1 MRTKKHAKP
10 ASEIEPSLESST
22 DPRWVDLETGGCHFS
37 DVRLGRRFK
46 TLVEEISDCVGG
58 SIPFACQDWASTKA
72 AYRFFSN
79 PRVSEADILG
89 GHFESTRSRFHA
101 GSGTTLILHDTT
113 EFSYERESARNLG
126 LITRACMGSGRDGR
140 LRHITV
146 RGILMHSSLAV
157 TLDGLPPGLASIK
170 FWTRKNFK
178 GCDALKRKINPTR
191 VPIEEKE
198 SYRWL
203 ENIRQSTRLLGAPE
217 RCVHIGDRES
227 DIYELFCTAR
237 EEGTHFLVRTCVD
250 RLAGDGE
257 HTVADEM
264 KATRVKGT
272 HRLQLKTREGE
283 ASEAVLKIKYRR
295 IQVLPPI
302 GKKDRYPQLALSVI
316 YAKESGKPKG
326 RDPVEWKLITDLPVD
341 SLSEAIKKL
350 AWYSLR
356 WKIEVFHKILKSGCK
371 AEESKLRTAE
381 RMVPLWKE
389 TSQAIRNWIKFAE
402 LTPHQPLFPNR
413 FGTAMTRTAVQ
424 QRLRLYVQSA
434 EKTCPSLRRSRISP
448 HTIRHTTAMHLIQ
461 SGVATPVITLWLGHE
476 DPATTHQYIE
486 ADLLM
491 KEAAPA
497 TKGKA
502 APLQSVFRTFAVPRQ
517 PLIMQSNGVRHA

>member
-1 MRTKKHAKP
+1 MATKKGDKP
-10 ASEIEPSLESST
+10 TTPKNLGLESPA
-22 DPRWVDLETGGCHFS
+22 DPRWVDLETRGCHFS

-46 TLVEEISDCVGG
+46 TLVEEISECIGG
-58 SIPFACQDWASTKA
+58 SIPFACQDWASIKA

-101 GSGTTLILHDTT
+101 ASGSTLVLHDTT

-126 LITRACMGSGRDGR
+126 LITRACMGRGRDRR

-146 RGILMHSSLAV
+146 RGILMHSSLV
-157 TLDGLPPGLASIK
+157 LTLEGLPLGLASIK

-198 SYRWL
+198 SFRWL
-203 ENIRQSTRLLGAPE
+203 ENLRQSTRLLGDPE

-250 RLAGDGE
+250 RLAGDGG
-257 HTVADEM
+257 HTIGDEM

-272 HRLQLKTREGE
+272 HRLQLKTRERE
-283 ASEAVLKIKYRR
+283 ASEAVLNIKYRR
-295 IQVLPPI
+295 VQVLPPI

-316 YAKESGKPKG
+316 YAKEIGRPKG
-326 RDPVEWKLITDLPVD
+326 RDPVNWKLITDLPVD
-341 SLSEAIKKL
+341 SLADAIEKL
-350 AWYSLR
+350 TWYSLR

-381 RMVPLWKE
+381 RLVNLISVFCIVSWRIFWMTMINRTALDAPP
-389 TSQAIRNWIKFAE
+389 TIA
-402 LTPHQPLFPNR
+402 LTPEECVILNSLVNNR
-413 FGTAMTRTAVQ
+413 PKNSGGATTLSDYIIKLAQMGGYLA
-424 QRLRLYVQSA
+424 
-434 EKTCPSLRRSRISP
+434 RRSDPPPGNTVIWRGMSRLVDIQLGF
-448 HTIRHTTAMHLIQ
+448 AMGRKLV
-461 SGVATPVITLWLGHE
+461 G
-476 DPATTHQYIE
+476 
-486 ADLLM
+486 
-491 KEAAPA
+491 
-497 TKGKA
+497 
-502 APLQSVFRTFAVPRQ
+502 
-517 PLIMQSNGVRHA
+517 N

>member
-10 ASEIEPSLESST
+10 TSEKEPSIEIST
-22 DPRWVDLETGGCHFS
+22 DPRWVDMEAEKCQFA

-46 TLVEEISDCVGG
+46 TLVEEVSDCVGG

-79 PRVSEADILG
+79 PRVSEEDILG

-101 GSGTTLILHDTT
+101 ASGTTLILHDTT

-126 LITRACMGSGRDGR
+126 LVTRACMGSGRDGR

-157 TLDGLPPGLASIK
+157 TLDGLPLGLASIK

-178 GCDALKRKINPTR
+178 GCNALKRKINPTR

-203 ENIRQSTRLLGAPE
+203 ENLRQSTRLLGAPE

-227 DIYELFCTAR
+227 DIYELFCAAR

-250 RLAGDGE
+250 RLAGDGG
-257 HTVADEM
+257 HTIGDEM
-264 KATRVKGT
+264 KATRVKGM
-272 HRLQLKTREGE
+272 HRLQLRTRDGE
-283 ASEAVLKIKYRR
+283 SSEAVLKIKYRR
-295 IQVLPPI
+295 VQVLPPI

-326 RDPVEWKLITDLPVD
+326 RDPVDWKLITDLPVD
-341 SLSEAIKKL
+341 SLSDAIEKL

-371 AEESKLRTAE
+371 AEESKLRTSE
-381 RMVPLWKE
+381 RLVNLISIFCIVSWR
-389 TSQAIRNWIKFAE
+389 IFW
-402 LTPHQPLFPNR
+402 
-413 FGTAMTRTAVQ
+413 MTMINRTAPQAPPTIALTQEECVILDSLVND
-424 QRLRLYVQSA
+424 RPKNSGGA
-434 EKTCPSLRRSRISP
+434 KTLANYIRKLAQIGGYLARRSDPPPGNTVIWRGMS
-448 HTIRHTTAMHLIQ
+448 RLVDIQ
-461 SGVATPVITLWLGHE
+461 LG
-476 DPATTHQYIE
+476 
-486 ADLLM
+486 
-491 KEAAPA
+491 
-497 TKGKA
+497 
-502 APLQSVFRTFAVPRQ
+502 FAIGRKLVG
-517 PLIMQSNGVRHA
+517 N